1 MRNTLITTAGTII
14 VPSVIDFLIPFLI
27 LNAAS
32 ETEVPPIGLIEI
44 GSILLAV
51 IGICMV
57 VWVSITFVS
66 RGKGTPV
73 PLIPPTEFVAGGLYR
88 WVRNPMYVGL
98 LLVILA
104 EAVFFRSAWLLLYA
118 FLLWL
123 PVHSATVFIEEP
135 QLERRFGNAYLKYKS
150 ATPRWIPRPPH
161 LPGP

>member
-1 MRNTLITTAGTII
+1 MRNALITTAGTIL
-14 VPSVIDFLIPFLI
+14 VPSIIDFLIPYLI
-27 LNAAS
+27 LNTAS
-32 ETEVPPIGLIEI
+32 ETAVPQIGLLEI
-44 GSILLAV
+44 GAIILAV

-73 PLIPPTEFVAGGLYR
+73 PFIPPTEFIAGGLFR
-88 WVRNPMYVGL
+88 WVRNPMSVGL

-150 ATPRWIPRPPH
+150 ATPRWIPRSPH
-161 LPGP
+161 HPGT